1 MRKTKNN
8 ISDELTQADLSEV
21 IQMALSDH
29 TSFSEIQLQYGLRE
43 DQVKIL
49 MRENLKPSS
58 YRTWRKR
65 IKNFSE
71 RRQHY
76 K

>member
-43 DQVKIL
+43 GQVKIL

-65 IKNFSE
+65 VKNFSE